1 MPGQGLCGRCR
12 KGVGRARGECAG
24 CGKPDRLLDH
34 ERLCRW
40 CRERARKRCP
50 DCGRT
55 NILLTGIEGTR
66 VCDRCALTRH
76 LDRVL
81 LTDSTGALHQ
91 LRPVILHAEPL
102 TTRRWLTRIGDLLA
116 DLDTGRLPL
125 NHETLDALPKQKAAE
140 YLRALLIAAGL
151 LHPDAHRDL
160 RRLEARLP
168 ALLVALDAPHRQVT
182 NRWVQWAVLPRL
194 RAHHE
199 QHRITI
205 SVSNAGRQIEQVASF
220 LTDLQHAGRHIDTVA
235 QHDIDAWFAGPG
247 TIRQVVR
254 PFLTWARGSRQLP
267 QQIALPPA
275 YAGTPVTPLDAEERW
290 RIARRLVTDDAL
302 DTVDRIA
309 GTLVVLYA
317 QPLAR
322 IVTLTTDDVIAAET
336 GTSLKL
342 GTDALE
348 LPEPFATLIRQLPI
362 RRRASTSEQIPTHW
376 LFTGSHAGRPLTAHA
391 LGARLRMIGIEPRR
405 LRLAAAEQL
414 TREIPPGMIAGVLGL
429 RPQTIA
435 RTGAKAAGPWAN
447 YATDRPG

>member
-1 MPGQGLCGRCR
+1 MPGRGLCGRCR

-24 CGKPDRLLDH
+24 CGKPDRLLDDKH
-34 ERLCRW
+34 LCRW

-50 DCGRT
+50 DCGT
-55 NILLTGIEGTR
+55 SNLLLTGIEGTR

-81 LTDSTGALHQ
+81 LADGSGALHR

-102 TTRRWLTRIGDLLA
+102 TTRRWLTRTGDLLA

-125 NHETLDALPKQKAAE
+125 NHDTLDGLPKRKAAE

-151 LHPDAHRDL
+151 LQPDPHRDL
-160 RRLEARLP
+160 RRLEAHLP
-168 ALLVALDAPHRQVT
+168 DLLASLDTTHRQIT
-182 NRWVQWAVLPRL
+182 TRWIQWAVLPRL
-194 RAHHE
+194 RALE
-199 QHRITI
+199 DQHRIATG
-205 SVSNAGRQIEQVASF
+205 VSNAARQIEQVASF
-220 LTDLQHAGRHIDTVA
+220 LTDLQHAGRHIDAAA
-235 QHDIDAWFAGPG
+235 QHDIDTWFAGPG
-247 TIRQVVR
+247 TIRQVIR
-254 PFLTWARGSRQLP
+254 PFLTWARRSRELP
-267 QQIALPPA
+267 RQIALPPA
-275 YAGTPVTPLDAEERW
+275 YAGKPVTPLDAEERW
-290 RIARRLVTDDAL
+290 QIARRLVTDDTL
-302 DTVDRIA
+302 DPVDRIA

-322 IVTLTTDDVIAAET
+322 IVTLTTDDVIAADT

-362 RRRASTSEQIPTHW
+362 RRRASPSEQILTHW

-391 LGARLRMIGIEPRR
+391 LGGRLRMIGIEPRR

-414 TREIPPGMIAGVLGL
+414 TREIPPAMIAGVLGL

-447 YATDRPG
+447 YAADRPG